1 MDFSLT
7 SFELRKSSKQGSHLS
22 FSIVYALLGL
32 NLELSLYV
40 MSCSWEQD
48 GWYTNSTM
56 KKQNVNTQFFNVQ
69 KDSVNTS
76 VLIIYI
82 YFMLFLQKSSLR

>member
-1 MDFSLT
+1 
-7 SFELRKSSKQGSHLS
+7 
-22 FSIVYALLGL
+22 
-32 NLELSLYV
+32 
-40 MSCSWEQD
+40 
-48 GWYTNSTM
+48 M